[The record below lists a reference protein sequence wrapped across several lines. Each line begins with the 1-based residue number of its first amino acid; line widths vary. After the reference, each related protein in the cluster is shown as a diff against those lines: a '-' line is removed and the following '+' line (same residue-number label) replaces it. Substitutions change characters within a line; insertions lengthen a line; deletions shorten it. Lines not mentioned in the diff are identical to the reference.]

1 MTSKNH
7 DLQLAIGKAQDAT
20 QELNYFVSRLPRHFG
35 DCARDLKSGKP
46 VSVENISYQGTT
58 LKARATA
65 ALRAIATL
73 HAMAAETFP
82 QSAVDDQEAA

>member
-7 DLQLAIGKAQDAT
+7 DLQLVIGKAQDAT

-35 DCARDLKSGKP
+35 DCARDLKGGKP
-46 VSVENISYQGTT
+46 VSVENISYHGTT

-82 QSAVDDQEAA
+82 ETQGNHEEAA